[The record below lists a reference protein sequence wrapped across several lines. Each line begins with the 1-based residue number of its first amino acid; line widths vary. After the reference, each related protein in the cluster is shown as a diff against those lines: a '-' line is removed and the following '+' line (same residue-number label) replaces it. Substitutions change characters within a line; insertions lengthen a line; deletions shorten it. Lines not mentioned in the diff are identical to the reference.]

1 MVRQVESAGQ
11 FFELVA
17 PSTEAEWV
25 HVAVVNDPADQTVT
39 MYLDGVPILRNVL
52 NVTGIQHDDAKP

>member
-1 MVRQVESAGQ
+1 M
-11 FFELVA
+11 
-17 PSTEAEWV
+17 